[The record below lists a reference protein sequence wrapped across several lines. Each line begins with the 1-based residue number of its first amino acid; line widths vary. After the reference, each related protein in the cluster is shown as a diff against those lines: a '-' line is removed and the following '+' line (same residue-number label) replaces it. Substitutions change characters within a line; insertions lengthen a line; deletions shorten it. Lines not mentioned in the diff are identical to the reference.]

1 MDAPLKQ
8 TDLIVHRFKASA
20 LSRGQRLDCFLANEL
35 AGEGVSRSRVKDLL
49 ADGHIMVN
57 GKPVKPSYRL
67 RSEDEL
73 SVEIPPPV
81 RIDLEPEKV
90 DFDILHEDEDILV
103 LSKPPGLVVHPACGH
118 NKGTLVHGLLFHCD
132 DLSGINGE
140 ERPGIVHRLDMD
152 TSGAMVVAKNDHA
165 HRSLVSQFKER
176 EVEKIYR
183 ALIYGIPE
191 RSEGRIT
198 KSIGRHP
205 TNRRKMAVR
214 ERLGRAAVTN
224 WRILEVFSND
234 ICYLE
239 VILETGRTH
248 QIRVHLAD
256 LGYPI
261 AGDQLYGRKN
271 RQRDQQL
278 TISRQCLHS
287 YRLSFTHP
295 RSGAKLS
302 FTAPIWPDMQ
312 KTLDILRGESAR

>member
-1 MDAPLKQ
+1 M
-8 TDLIVHRFKASA
+8 
-20 LSRGQRLDCFLANEL
+20 
-35 AGEGVSRSRVKDLL
+35 
-49 ADGHIMVN
+49 
-57 GKPVKPSYRL
+57 
-67 RSEDEL
+67 
-73 SVEIPPPV
+73 
-81 RIDLEPEKV
+81 
-90 DFDILHEDEDILV
+90 
-103 LSKPPGLVVHPACGH
+103 
-118 NKGTLVHGLLFHCD
+118 HGLLFHCD
-132 DLSGINGE
+132 DLSGINGA

-165 HRSLVSQFKER
+165 HQSLVSQFKER

-198 KSIGRHP
+198 KPIGRHP

-239 VILETGRTH
+239 VNLETGRTH
-248 QIRVHLAD
+248 QIRVHMAAS
-256 LGYPI
+256 GHPI

-271 RQRDQQL
+271 HQRDQQL
-278 TISRQCLHS
+278 AITRQCLHS
-287 YRLSFTHP
+287 YQLSFTHP
-295 RSGAKLS
+295 SSGAKLS

-312 KTLDILRGESAR
+312 KTLDILRLEPA